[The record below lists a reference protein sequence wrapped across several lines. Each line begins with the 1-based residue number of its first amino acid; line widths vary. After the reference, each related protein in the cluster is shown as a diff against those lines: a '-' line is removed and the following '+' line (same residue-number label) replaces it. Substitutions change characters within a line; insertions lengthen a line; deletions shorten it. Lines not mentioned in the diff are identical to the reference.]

1 MAIQIQHRRSA
12 TASKRP
18 TAAILL
24 DGEIGV
30 NTNNGTPGVFLED
43 SNGSVV
49 KIGPAEVGG
58 TAPNASPAGGGA
70 TGNSV
75 GEFWY
80 DTANSVLKTY
90 TGSAFVVAG
99 STTIGTTSIDL
110 GNSSTTLAGLTD
122 VSSAKITFPGS
133 TSGNFALQSAAA
145 SDSTTYTWPAADGTV
160 NQVLTTNGSGAL
172 SWTEASTNDIT
183 QGDSSVTVTDTGT
196 DGNIAFVTDGTTAW
210 NIGPSGH
217 FIPNADATFN
227 IGAAGTEVNEI
238 HAEQISGT
246 LQTASQ
252 TNITGLGT
260 ITTGTWNADIVAPL
274 YGGTGLDGSA
284 AANGNILIGNG
295 TGYSL
300 AALTQ
305 GEAITVTNASGG
317 ITIAVEDA
325 AAGAGSANKGA
336 ASFESSDFAVTSGHV
351 TLDGSVAQSV
361 TTDGTAATPVN
372 SAFGI
377 LGGTGLTSNG
387 SGADV
392 TVTLDDTA
400 VTAATYGADDT
411 VGTFTVDAQGRLTA
425 AADVL
430 IDIAHTQ
437 VNDFDAGV
445 QTNTLDSL
453 AAPVASV
460 DFNAQNLTGLA
471 DPVNA
476 QDAATK
482 AYVDATSQGLDVK
495 PSVRLATAGALVA
508 TYSNGT
514 SGVGATLTNNTTLAA
529 LSVDSVAVSA
539 GNRILVKN
547 QGTAA
552 ENGIYE
558 VTTVGDGSTAWV
570 LTRSS
575 DMDESGEFA
584 GSFVF
589 TEEGG
594 TNDNAGFV
602 CTTNNPVTIGTTAI
616 TYEQFSG
623 AGQID
628 AGTGMT
634 KSGNTLDVVGTANRI
649 VANADSIDIDANY
662 VGQTSL
668 TTLGTVTTGTWNAD
682 VVGLT
687 YGGTGVDN
695 TAVAQNAV
703 FVGPNSGGAGNA
715 TFREL
720 LTTDVAPVT
729 GGSFDAGTF

>member
-70 TGNSV
+70 IGNST

-122 VSSAKITFPGS
+122 VSSALFTFPGS
-133 TSGNFALQSAAA
+133 TSGDFKLQSAAA
-145 SDSTTYTWPAADGTV
+145 SDSTTYTWPAADGTAS
-160 NQVLTTNGSGAL
+160 QVLTTNGSGAL
-172 SWTEASTNDIT
+172 SWTEASTNDLT

-196 DGNIAFVTDGTTAW
+196 DGNIAFITDGTNAW

-217 FIPNADATFN
+217 FIPAADDTFN
-227 IGAAGTEVNEI
+227 IGASGTEVNEV
-238 HAEQISGT
+238 HAVDYYGT

-252 TNITGLGT
+252 TNITGVGT
-260 ITTGTWNADIVAPL
+260 LTAGTWNADIVAPL
-274 YGGTGLDGSA
+274 YGGTGLDGSSA
-284 AANGNILIGNG
+284 TNGQLLIGNG

-317 ITIAVEDA
+317 ITIAAEDA
-325 AAGAGSANKGA
+325 SDTNKGVA
-336 ASFESSDFAVTSGHV
+336 TFSATDFTVTAGNV
-351 TLDGSVAQSV
+351 VLAGTVANSVAGDS
-361 TTDGTAATPVN
+361 GTAAP
-372 SAFGI
+372 SAGV
-377 LGGTGLTSNG
+377 LTVAGGTGVTSTAAG
-387 SGADV
+387 S
-392 TVTLDDTA
+392 TVTLDLDATA
-400 VTAATYGADDT
+400 VTAAAYGADDT

-445 QTNTLDSL
+445 QTNRLDQM
-453 AAPVASV
+453 AAPTAAV
-460 DFNAQNLTGLA
+460 DFNAQAITGVA
-471 DPVNA
+471 DPTND

-482 AYVDATSQGLDVK
+482 RYVDSVAEGLDVK
-495 PSVRLATAGALVA
+495 A
-508 TYSNGT
+508 
-514 SGVGATLTNNTTLAA
+514 
-529 LSVDSVAVSA
+529 SVAVATTGNITLSGGQTIDGEVIGA
-539 GNRILVKN
+539 GDRVLVKD
-547 QGTAA
+547 QTDLS
-552 ENGIYE
+552 ENGIY
-558 VTTVGDGSTAWV
+558 VAAVGAWA
-570 LTRSS
+570 RSS
-575 DMDESGEFA
+575 DADTWDKLVSA
-584 GSFVF
+584 FVF
-589 TEEGG
+589 VEQG
-594 TNDNAGFV
+594 TNNQDAGFV
-602 CTTNNPVTIGTTAI
+602 STVDPSGTLGTTDV
-616 TYEQFSG
+616 TWSQFSG
-623 AGQID
+623 AGSINAGDGLTKTGNQI
-628 AGTGMT
+628 
-634 KSGNTLDVVGTANRI
+634 DVVGTAGRI
-649 VANADSIDIDANY
+649 SVAADSVDIDAAY
-662 VGQTSL
+662 VGQTSI

-715 TFREL
+715 SFREL
-720 LTTDVAPVT
+720 LTSDIAPVT
-729 GGSFDAGTF
+729 GGTFDAGTF